1 MNSCK
6 PHVLI
11 HSTWVVVDSKEA
23 EKGAVWGYRKPV
35 QSGLEA
41 WPPESWSLIFQP
53 ILGSCWLC
61 LWALWLLGI
70 GLAILLLRSF
80 SLCSFSPLGQSWVVP
95 WSLLFS
101 FILTYC
107 SDHAVCVQASELNV
121 SHRLGVS
128 KWTDQVTPWV
138 SFLYCRNAPGS
149 GSGHSSEAL
158 SHHQKCPGSLQ
169 WAGEWWL
176 TCLPK

>member
-1 MNSCK
+1 MDCWDRCQRGREGSS
-6 PHVLI
+6 V
-11 HSTWVVVDSKEA
+11 
-23 EKGAVWGYRKPV
+23 
-35 QSGLEA
+35 GLE
-41 WPPESWSLIFQP
+41 ETNVVRIRSLASRVMKSVIFQP

-70 GLAILLLRSF
+70 GLVVLLLESF
-80 SLCSFSPLGQSWVVP
+80 SLCSISPLEQSWVVP

-107 SDHAVCVQASELNV
+107 SDHAVCVQASELNA
-121 SHRLGVS
+121 SHCVGVS
-128 KWTDQVTPWV
+128 KWTDQVTTWV

-176 TCLPK
+176 TCLLK